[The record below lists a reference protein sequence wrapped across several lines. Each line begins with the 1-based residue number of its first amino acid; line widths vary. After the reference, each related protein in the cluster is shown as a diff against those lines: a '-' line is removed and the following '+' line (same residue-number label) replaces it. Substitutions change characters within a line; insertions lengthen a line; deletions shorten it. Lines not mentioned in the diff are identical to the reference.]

1 MVQGR
6 PVEAARRR
14 LAYRR
19 ISAQNPGM
27 IVVARGMSAALLVVF
42 AVGAAACGSSAKK
55 TTPATS
61 TTTSS
66 IAAATTTRSSATS
79 ATTASTSPA
88 TTLGT
93 TTGWT
98 RPRERADGSL
108 PIAAFNALLDR
119 NHSSWTHSPLRISV
133 EFLHLDDTAAN
144 TTTVRVS
151 TNADSL
157 HETDVVVTAAG
168 LLDDSVRAGRNDLH
182 LARQSDE
189 SWRLTSARWSQQC
202 QPNRGHQDFT
212 TQPCI

>member
-1 MVQGR
+1 
-6 PVEAARRR
+6 
-14 LAYRR
+14 
-19 ISAQNPGM
+19 M

-42 AVGAAACGSSAKK
+42 AVSAAACGSSAKK
-55 TTPATS
+55 TTPPTS
-61 TTTSS
+61 TTRSS
-66 IAAATTTRSSATS
+66 TAAATTTRSSATS

-119 NHSSWTHSPLRISV
+119 NHSSWTHSPLRVSV
-133 EFLHLDDTAAN
+133 EFLQVDDTEASS
-144 TTTVRVS
+144 TTVQVS

-157 HETDVVVTAAG
+157 HQAEVIVTAAG
-168 LLDDSVRAGRNDLH
+168 LLDDSVRASRFDVH
-182 LARQSDE
+182 LARQSDA
-189 SWRLTSARWSQQC
+189 SWRLASARWSEQC

-212 TQPCI
+212 PQPCI